1 MWAPGAA
8 WTLIAAGEAAGPQ
21 KDIAMTKIRL
31 TQLGCLMLLIAWYVS
46 SALPASATPDPPPGY
61 YASPA
66 APLPAGPPAQPPV
79 IHDHIALGSYVLIVG
94 LTVVG
99 TLILVAMTAR
109 LRRPSVR
116 HVEQPTGA

>member
-1 MWAPGAA
+1 MPA
-8 WTLIAAGEAAGPQ
+8 WTLIAAGEAAGAQ
-21 KDIAMTKIRL
+21 KDTAMTKIRL

-46 SALPASATPDPPPGY
+46 SASPASATPDPPPGY
-61 YASPA
+61 YAWPA
-66 APLPAGPPAQPPV
+66 APLPAGPPPQPAV

-99 TLILVAMTAR
+99 TLIVVAMTAR

-116 HVEQPTGA
+116 RVEQPTGA

>member
-1 MWAPGAA
+1 VPG
-8 WTLIAAGEAAGPQ
+8 WTLIAAGEAAGAQ
-21 KDIAMTKIRL
+21 KDTAMTKIRL

-46 SALPASATPDPPPGY
+46 SASPASATPDPPPGY
-61 YASPA
+61 YAWPA
-66 APLPAGPPAQPPV
+66 APLPAGPPPPQPAV

-116 HVEQPTGA
+116 RVEQPTGA

>member
-1 MWAPGAA
+1 VPA

-66 APLPAGPPAQPPV
+66 APLPAGPPAQPSV

-99 TLILVAMTAR
+99 TLIVVAMTAR

-116 HVEQPTGA
+116 RAEQPTEA